1 MGRIDDAPGV
11 GPRRRRLRQHGES
24 MIERYTRPEMARIW
38 SEETRLGHWLEI
50 ELGLVDVLAERGT
63 VPREA
68 AKNLR
73 AGAKV
78 NVRRMQEIEAEVKHD
93 VIAFVS
99 SVAEGVGDEGQI
111 GR

>member
-1 MGRIDDAPGV
+1 
-11 GPRRRRLRQHGES
+11 

-68 AKNLR
+68 AQKLR
-73 AGAKV
+73 SGAKV
-78 NVRRMQEIEAEVKHD
+78 NVPNGIH
-93 VIAFVS
+93 S
-99 SVAEGVGDEGQI
+99 SACVGFTVAGSTVASSAADWA
-111 GR
+111 